1 MEFVK
6 SNKNKNLLLYG
17 GFLHREDRKQNN
29 TIYWRCVESSCKG
42 RIITINGEIKSQP
55 KENSH
60 NHVPDPCK
68 IQCKMAVNKIKE
80 AAVHTQNTP
89 HDIISTVQIVPGVAG
104 AIPSVHHLKHTIR
117 RVRTRNQCAPPI
129 PKTVSDLKIA
139 DEYTKTIKGEQFL
152 IFDSGASQDRILI
165 FSTENNLKL
174 MDQSTNWLVD
184 GTFKTVPSLFYQL
197 FTIHVLIQQGDQTV
211 SPTIYALL
219 TDKSQSTYTRFLKYL
234 LEIKPSLNPTS
245 VIMDFEHAS
254 INAFKIVFPHAEQ
267 QGCFFHF
274 SKCMWR
280 QIQNVGLVENYI
292 NNANFALH
300 IRMLAALAY
309 VPPDNVI
316 NAYEE
321 ILETQFYVENED
333 LVMPFLDYF
342 EDNWVGKITGRRKTR
357 RQPRHPIDIWNC
369 HYSAKNGLPTT
380 NNAVEGW
387 HRGFTSVI
395 GSYYFINN

>member
-1 MEFVK
+1 
-6 SNKNKNLLLYG
+6 
-17 GFLHREDRKQNN
+17 
-29 TIYWRCVESSCKG
+29 
-42 RIITINGEIKSQP
+42 
-55 KENSH
+55 
-60 NHVPDPCK
+60 
-68 IQCKMAVNKIKE
+68 
-80 AAVHTQNTP
+80 
-89 HDIISTVQIVPGVAG
+89 
-104 AIPSVHHLKHTIR
+104 
-117 RVRTRNQCAPPI
+117 
-129 PKTVSDLKIA
+129 
-139 DEYTKTIKGEQFL
+139 
-152 IFDSGASQDRILI
+152 
-165 FSTENNLKL
+165 
-174 MDQSTNWLVD
+174 
-184 GTFKTVPSLFYQL
+184 
-197 FTIHVLIQQGDQTV
+197 
-211 SPTIYALL
+211 
-219 TDKSQSTYTRFLKYL
+219 
-234 LEIKPSLNPTS
+234 
-245 VIMDFEHAS
+245 
-254 INAFKIVFPHAEQ
+254 
-267 QGCFFHF
+267 
-274 SKCMWR
+274 MWR

-395 GSYYFINN
+395 GASHPNIWKFMDGIKKVQNIEELKREQYNAGEQPQKKKKVQGL